1 MKRSFSPRRA
11 AAPLLVLVLAFSLS
25 FPASALFWNKKN
37 AEPYVEDFSKNGLIG
52 STIAFD
58 AADFVVKPEKAAV
71 LNGITIDQLPD
82 PGTGILNI
90 GGQPLE
96 TGSYVDITALSG
108 LRFQSAQNPTESTTT
123 LVFTPSF
130 SSGTQAR
137 QTTVTVYLLTEKNAP
152 PVARNMELTTYKNVA
167 ITGYFDA
174 VDGEGDALTFQLTS
188 TPARGAVTLAEDG
201 SSQFVYTPYENKTG
215 RDSFT
220 YIAIDPA
227 GNASPDAK
235 VTLRIDKPDTKVTY
249 SDLTGHPAQKS
260 AIRLAEEG
268 IYVGRYVNGRYF
280 FDPDQTVTRAQ
291 FLTMAMSVAGLEDL
305 EGITL
310 TGFSDDDAIPTWAKG
325 AVSAALKAG
334 VVQGSRDENGA
345 PVFRAGSSISRA
357 EAAVMLDNLLEI
369 TDVPVAVFSNDG
381 ADHWAAQAAANLSAS
396 GIIQAETA
404 GVAQLSNSLTMAEAA
419 EMLDGALDM
428 MNARTSGSW
437 LPWKQ

>member
-1 MKRSFSPRRA
+1 MKRNFLRRA
-11 AAPLLVLVLAFSLS
+11 AAPLLALSLIFSLAL
-25 FPASALFWNKKN
+25 PASALFWNKKPE
-37 AEPYVEDFSKNGLIG
+37 APYVEDFSKNGLIG
-52 STIAFD
+52 SAIVFD
-58 AADFVVKPEKAAV
+58 PADFVVKPDEKTV
-71 LNGITIDQLPD
+71 LAGITVDQLPD
-82 PGTGILNI
+82 AGAGVLNI

-96 TGSYVDITALSG
+96 PGACIDATALSG
-108 LRFQSAQNPTESTTT
+108 LRFQCAQHPSVTTAT
-123 LVFTPSF
+123 MLFTPAF
-130 SSGTQAR
+130 SDRQGER
-137 QTTVTVYLLTEKNAP
+137 QTTVTLYLLTQENNP

-174 VDGEGDALTFQLTS
+174 VDGEGDCLTFQLTS

-220 YIAIDPA
+220 YVAIDPA
-227 GNASPDAK
+227 GNTSPEAK
-235 VTLRIDKPDTKVTY
+235 VSLRIDKPDTKVTY
-249 SDLTGHPAQKS
+249 SDLAGHPVQKA

-268 IYVGRYVNGRYF
+268 VYVGRYVNGRYF
-280 FDPDQTVTRAQ
+280 FDPDQPVTRAQ

-334 VVQGSRDENGA
+334 VVQGSRDESGA

-357 EAAVMLDNLLEI
+357 EAAVMLDNLLDI
-369 TDVPVAVFSNDG
+369 TDVPVTVFSAG
-381 ADHWAAQAAANLSAS
+381 SGHWAAQSAANLSAS
-396 GIIQAETA
+396 GIIRAEDA
-404 GVAQLSNSLTMAEAA
+404 GSVPLSGTLTMADAA

-428 MNARTSGSW
+428 METRDSGSW
-437 LPWKQ
+437 LPWA

>member
-1 MKRSFSPRRA
+1 MKRKPLA
-11 AAPLLVLVLAFSLS
+11 AAPVLVLALAFTLML
-25 FPASALFWNKKN
+25 PTSAFFWNKK
-37 AEPYVEDFSKNGLIG
+37 ADAPYVADFSKNGLIG
-52 STIAFD
+52 SSIVFGPE
-58 AADFVVKPEKAAV
+58 DFTVRPDGKTA
-71 LNGITIDQLPD
+71 LSGITVDQLPD
-82 PGTGILNI
+82 PGAGTLCMGDMPVAI
-90 GGQPLE
+90 G
-96 TGSYVDITALSG
+96 TYVDATALSG
-108 LRFQSAQNPTESTTT
+108 LRFQSAQRPTVTTTT

-130 SSGTQAR
+130 ASVQEVPQA
-137 QTTVTVYLLTEKNAP
+137 TATLYLLPQQNNP

-215 RDSFT
+215 SDSFT
-220 YIAIDPA
+220 YVAIDPA
-227 GNASPDAK
+227 GNTSPEAR
-235 VTLRIDKPDTKVTY
+235 VSLRINKPDTKVTY
-249 SDLTGHPAQKS
+249 SDLDNHPVKKS

-268 IYVGRYVNGRYF
+268 VYVGRYVDGRYF

-305 EGITL
+305 EGATL

-334 VVQGSRDENGA
+334 VVQGSRSESGA
-345 PVFRAGSSISRA
+345 PIFGAQETISRA

-369 TDVPVAVFSNDG
+369 TDVPVAVFSPDNG
-381 ADHWAAQAAANLSAS
+381 HWAAQAAANLSAS
-396 GIIQAETA
+396 GIFRGQAA
-404 GVAQLSNSLTMAEAA
+404 GAVQLADTLTMADAA

-428 MNARTSGSW
+428 MDARSSGSW
-437 LPWKQ
+437 LPWT

>member
-1 MKRSFSPRRA
+1 MKRNFLRRA
-11 AAPLLVLVLAFSLS
+11 AAPLLALSLIFSLAL
-25 FPASALFWNKKN
+25 PASALFWNKKPE
-37 AEPYVEDFSKNGLIG
+37 APYVEDFSKNGLIG
-52 STIAFD
+52 SAIVFD
-58 AADFVVKPEKAAV
+58 PADFVVKPDEKTV
-71 LNGITIDQLPD
+71 LVGITVDQLPD
-82 PGTGILNI
+82 AGAGVLNI

-96 TGSYVDITALSG
+96 PGACIDATALSG
-108 LRFQSAQNPTESTTT
+108 LRFQCAQHPSVTTAT
-123 LVFTPSF
+123 MLFTPAF
-130 SSGTQAR
+130 SDRQGER
-137 QTTVTVYLLTEKNAP
+137 QTTVTLYLLTQENNP

-174 VDGEGDALTFQLTS
+174 VDGEGDCLTFQLTS

-220 YIAIDPA
+220 YVAIDPA
-227 GNASPDAK
+227 GNTSPEAK
-235 VTLRIDKPDTKVTY
+235 VSLRIDKPDTKVTY
-249 SDLTGHPAQKS
+249 SDLAGHPVQKA

-268 IYVGRYVNGRYF
+268 VYVGRYVNGRYF
-280 FDPDQTVTRAQ
+280 FDPDQPVTRAQ

-334 VVQGSRDENGA
+334 VVQGSRDESGA

-357 EAAVMLDNLLEI
+357 EAAVMLDNLLDI
-369 TDVPVAVFSNDG
+369 TDVPVAVFSAG
-381 ADHWAAQAAANLSAS
+381 SGHWAAQSAANLSAS
-396 GIIQAETA
+396 GIIRAEDA
-404 GVAQLSNSLTMAEAA
+404 GSVPLSGTLTMADAA

-428 MNARTSGSW
+428 METRDSGSW
-437 LPWKQ
+437 LPWA